1 MVVTIESVIE
11 PDWGYLIDG
20 RFVPLQDVRLR
31 DLESSQDHEDPTGL
45 LEDLDTVV
53 LEVYLDDEYQ
63 FFDVGPYS
71 ALDQDVADQLLEWLS
86 PT

>member
-1 MVVTIESVIE
+1 MTVTIESVTE
-11 PDWGYLIDG
+11 PDWGYLIGD
-20 RFVPLQDVRLR
+20 RFAPLQDVRIKG
-31 DLESSQDHEDPTGL
+31 LESSQEHEDPIGL

-63 FFDVGPYS
+63 FFDVGPYDE
-71 ALDQDVADQLLEWLS
+71 LDQDVADQLLEWLS